1 LRKRRESRLHDRT
14 YLESA
19 RAVEEDRASGLMD
32 PIKIFGR
39 MIRFSHTAFALP
51 FALASVV
58 LAQRT
63 RPLTPGLI
71 LWILVAMVGARSAA
85 MGFNRIADMEIDRAN
100 PRTARRELPAGI
112 ISLRAAITFVVICS
126 LVFVVAAAMINGL
139 CFFFSF
145 PVLAILFLYSY
156 TKRFTIL
163 SHLCLGFSIS
173 LAPVGAWIAVTGGF
187 DPSVIILSLALLT
200 YIAGFD
206 ILYAC
211 QDLDFDR
218 TTGLCSIPA
227 RLGPRAA
234 FHISAI
240 LHGITFLSLLLI
252 LMVFDLSVVYLLATL
267 IIGALLIVEHRL
279 VRPHDLRRIHTAFF
293 HVNSAISV
301 VLFLGILGDELMRRW
316 L

>member
-1 LRKRRESRLHDRT
+1 V
-14 YLESA
+14 A
-19 RAVEEDRASGLMD
+19 EDRLSDLMG

-39 MIRFSHTAFALP
+39 MIRFSHTVFALP

-63 RPLTPGLI
+63 SPLTPGLL

-85 MGFNRIADMEIDRAN
+85 MGFNRIADAGFDGAN
-100 PRTARRELPAGI
+100 PRTAGRELPAGI
-112 ISLRAAITFVVICS
+112 ISLRVAITFVVICS
-126 LVFVVAAAMINGL
+126 LVFVAAAAMINNL

-156 TKRFTIL
+156 TKRFTAL

-173 LAPVGAWIAVTGGF
+173 LAPVGAWIAVTDHF
-187 DPSVIILSLALLT
+187 DPSVMILSLALLT
-200 YIAGFD
+200 YVAGFD

-234 FHISAI
+234 FHISAT

-252 LMVFDLSVVYLLATL
+252 LVVFDLGVVYLLATL
-267 IIGALLIVEHRL
+267 LMGALLIVEHRL
-279 VRPHDLRRIHTAFF
+279 VRPHDLRKIEAAFF

-301 VLFLGILGDELMRRW
+301 VLFLGILGDELARRW